1 MLVTSFEYE
10 KWQREYAN
18 QGEKVQDATAN
29 GQAFAA
35 ELAVQQSSQRE
46 SVTQSDTIVDP
57 DESTDKEASF
67 SEKAFEYLL
76 ANRLGVDKRTLDEIK
91 AEIEAL
97 EKERDT
103 LVSKTS
109 LNEAQQ
115 QRLALIND
123 RIDVLTQ
130 LMKDLVEQASKRAA
144 ENEAKQSLTSEP
156 ALSASEQVAIEENE
170 VLPNTELQDRKH
182 PFGT

>member
-1 MLVTSFEYE
+1 MLVTSVEYE
-10 KWQREYAN
+10 QWQREYAKKGDN
-18 QGEKVQDATAN
+18 AQDVTAK

-35 ELAVQQSSQRE
+35 ELAVQQSAQSEAVSQAD
-46 SVTQSDTIVDP
+46 STSALDKSD
-57 DESTDKEASF
+57 DEKASF
-67 SEKAFEYLL
+67 SEQAFEYLL

-97 EKERDT
+97 EKERDS

-115 QRLALIND
+115 QRLELIND

-144 ENEAKQSLTSEP
+144 EHEAKQSLVTEP
-156 ALSASEQVAIEENE
+156 ATSNKQIAQTSDNVDVLKAPDQV
-170 VLPNTELQDRKH
+170 KY
-182 PFGT
+182 PFEI